1 MRRFALALSIST
13 VLWFA
18 PVAAQAP
25 SLATVAARI
34 DSAGPD
40 WIANKLVPSVSIAI
54 SIGGKTVYA
63 KAFGLADVELGTPA
77 RPETVYEIGSI
88 TKQFTAAAILQLA
101 EQGKLGLDD
110 SLSRFFPDWPAPGRN
125 ATVKQLLNHTSGI
138 KSYTGIDRW
147 RSLMAL
153 PLSHDSMVALFE
165 REPADFDPGTDWKYD
180 NSGYYLLGLIVEK
193 ASGQSY
199 PTYLTQHL
207 FEPLGLESTRYC
219 GTNAIVPNR
228 AHGYSPSPNGIVNAA
243 PIYVDQAFAA
253 GAICSTAGD
262 LLAWTRALEA
272 GKVVKPASYQAMTTP
287 IPLPSGKRQRYGFG
301 LGVGEVAG
309 HRTVGHS
316 GGINGFN
323 SMLTSYPAD
332 GAIIAVLVNQ
342 DGGADKVAQAVARWT
357 LGLPDSTKAR

>member
-1 MRRFALALSIST
+1 MRRVAFALSIST
-13 VLWFA
+13 ALSFG

-25 SLATVAARI
+25 SLVAVAARI
-34 DSAGPD
+34 DSAAAD
-40 WIANKLVPSVSIAI
+40 WIAKKLVPSVSIAI
-54 SIGGKTVYA
+54 SIGGKTAYA
-63 KAFGLADVELGTPA
+63 KAFGLADMELGTPA
-77 RPETVYEIGSI
+77 RPETVYEIGSV
-88 TKQFTAAAILQLA
+88 TKQFTAAAVLQLA
-101 EQGKLGLDD
+101 EDGKLGLDD
-110 SLSRFFPDWPAPGRN
+110 PLSRFFPDWPAPSRN
-125 ATVKQLLNHTSGI
+125 ATIKQLLNHTSGI

-165 REPADFDPGTDWKYD
+165 HEPADFDPGTDWKYD

-193 ASGQSY
+193 ASGQPY
-199 PTYLTQHL
+199 ATYITQHL
-207 FEPLGLESTRYC
+207 FEPLGLKSTSYC

-228 AHGYSPSPNGIVNAA
+228 ADGYSASPTGIVNAA

-287 IPLPSGKRQRYGFG
+287 IPLPSGKQQRYGFG
-301 LGVGEVAG
+301 LGVGDVLG
-309 HRTVGHS
+309 HRSVGHS

-323 SMLTSYPAD
+323 SVLSSFPTD
-332 GAIIAVLVNQ
+332 GVIIAVVVNQ
-342 DGGADKVAQAVARWT
+342 DGGADKVAQAVTRWT